1 MKVRN
6 YEKMERIVFGIVLTI
21 IVELATILYLF
32 QKKEFSYQ
40 LLSGIVI
47 KKDYALIMVTKKEK
61 REIYKNTFLYI
72 NNRKRKY
79 KVIENHGKM
88 LTKNNKDYYEL
99 VLNFSF
105 SNENKANDILKIV
118 IPKKKYRKIEIFK
131 KIIGGG

>member
-1 MKVRN
+1 MKIRN
-6 YEKMERIVFGIVLTI
+6 YERMERIVFGIILTI
-21 IVELATILYLF
+21 TIELIGILYLF

-47 KKDYALIMVTKKEK
+47 KKDYALLMVTKKEK
-61 REIYKNTFLYI
+61 REIYQNSFLYF

-79 KVIENHGKM
+79 KVIENHGKI
-88 LTKNNKDYYEL
+88 LTKNKKEYYEL
-99 VLNFSF
+99 VLKFSF
-105 SNENKANDILKIV
+105 SDKKKANDVLEIV